1 MQTIAR
7 LAVAVLTA
15 TPLAAFAATATPLPQ
30 QLALA
35 ADAQTGVDA
44 YAATNALKRA
54 RYASL
59 IKQAEGLCGIYQGQ
73 ARVICVGEAR
83 MKFSP

>member
-1 MQTIAR
+1 MQTIVR
-7 LAVAVLTA
+7 LAVAALTA
-15 TPLAAFAATATPLPQ
+15 TPLAAVAATATPLPE

-35 ADAQTGVDA
+35 ADAETGVGS
-44 YAATNALKRA
+44 YAATNASKRA

-59 IKQAEGLCGIYQGQ
+59 TKQAEGLCRIYQGQ

-83 MKFSP
+83 MKFAP

>member
-1 MQTIAR
+1 MQSIAR
-7 LAVAVLTA
+7 FAAAVLA
-15 TPLAAFAATATPLPQ
+15 AAPLAAFGATAAPPIE

-35 ADAQTGVDA
+35 ADADGGIDA
-44 YAATNALKRA
+44 YTASNASKRA

-59 IKQAEGLCGIYQGQ
+59 IKQAEGLCRIYQGQ

-83 MKFSP
+83 MKFTP